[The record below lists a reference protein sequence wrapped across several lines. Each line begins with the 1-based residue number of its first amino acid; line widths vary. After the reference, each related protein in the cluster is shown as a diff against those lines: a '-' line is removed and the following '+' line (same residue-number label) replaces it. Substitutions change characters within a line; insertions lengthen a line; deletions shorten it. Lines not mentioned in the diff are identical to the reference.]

1 MSTWASLLLLFI
13 ACALVLWLVTRR
25 DRGKASSAPMV
36 TDPVC
41 GMRIDSSKAVAIRDT
56 AKGLVYLCS
65 PACVVKFDA
74 TLEKYAG
81 HAPSHTGHTH
91 HMGC

>member
-1 MSTWASLLLLFI
+1 MATWTLLLLLFI
-13 ACALVLWLVTRR
+13 PCALVFWLVIRQ
-25 DRGKASSAPMV
+25 DRGKASSAPRV

-56 AKGLVYLCS
+56 TKGLVYLCS
-65 PACVVKFDA
+65 PACVEKFDA
-74 TLEKYAG
+74 TPEKFAG
-81 HAPSHTGHTH
+81 HAPSQAGHA

>member
-1 MSTWASLLLLFI
+1 MSTWTLLLLLFI
-13 ACALVLWLVTRR
+13 PCALVFWLVTRR
-25 DRGKASSAPMV
+25 DRGKASAAPMV

-74 TLEKYAG
+74 TPEKYGGHVPSHAG
-81 HAPSHTGHTH
+81 HA